1 MDKCSAFA
9 SSKTVCRL
17 GGRRFEP
24 YVILLLRPMA
34 TGNVAWVDYDSK
46 IVALQSLTSALA
58 AKTATGDGRTR
69 RRGSAAKVPVQSHGI
84 VGCSSFEFVFG
95 PGRSQGAGGD
105 GADKVICSI
114 VAASRRGYRCHP
126 T

>member
-1 MDKCSAFA
+1 
-9 SSKTVCRL
+9 
-17 GGRRFEP
+17 
-24 YVILLLRPMA
+24 MA

-58 AKTATGDGRTR
+58 AKTATGDGRAR
-69 RRGSAAKVPVQSHGI
+69 RRGSAAKVPAQSNGV

-95 PGRSQGAGGD
+95 PGWSQGAGGD

-114 VAASRRGYRCHP
+114 VAASRRGYRCHR

>member
-1 MDKCSAFA
+1 
-9 SSKTVCRL
+9 
-17 GGRRFEP
+17 
-24 YVILLLRPMA
+24 MA

-46 IVALQSLTSALA
+46 IVALQSLTGALA
-58 AKTATGDGRTR
+58 AKTATGDGRAR
-69 RRGSAAKVPVQSHGI
+69 RRGSAAKVPVQSNGI

-95 PGRSQGAGGD
+95 RSQCASGD

-114 VAASRRGYRCHP
+114 VAASRRGYRCRR

>member
-1 MDKCSAFA
+1 
-9 SSKTVCRL
+9 
-17 GGRRFEP
+17 
-24 YVILLLRPMA
+24 MA

-58 AKTATGDGRTR
+58 AKTATGDGRAR
-69 RRGSAAKVPVQSHGI
+69 RRGSAAKVPAQSNGV

-95 PGRSQGAGGD
+95 PGWSQGAGGD

-114 VAASRRGYRCHP
+114 VAASRRGYRCRR